1 MNGLKTMKNFSF
13 CCHELLRILPLSLP
27 LCAVLVWSGCY
38 SFTGGS
44 VPPHLKTISIAT
56 VADRSSFGQ
65 PLWREVATQLLIE
78 RFRNDNTLQLVDR
91 NGDAELRAA
100 ITTITEEPVTLRAG
114 EVERERK
121 IRVSVDA
128 EYFDAV
134 KNRRVWQRA
143 FTSEQFFPVAQAA
156 TARDQAIR
164 TALEQI
170 AGDILLAVISDW

>member
-1 MNGLKTMKNFSF
+1 MNKLSF
-13 CCHELLRILPLSLP
+13 WDHCTLRMLTLSL
-27 LCAVLVWSGCY
+27 LSSAVIVFSGCY

-44 VPPHLKTISIAT
+44 VPPHLKTIAIAT

-65 PLWREVATQLLIE
+65 PIWREVATQLLIE

-100 ITTITEEPVTLRAG
+100 LTTIAEEPVTLRSG

-121 IRVSVDA
+121 VRVSVEV

-134 KNRRVWQRA
+134 KQRTIFRRS
-143 FTSEQFFPVAQAA
+143 FTSEQFFPIAQAA

>member
-1 MNGLKTMKNFSF
+1 MGECIMKILSF
-13 CCHELLRILPLSLP
+13 FRHCQLRIFLLSSLSS
-27 LCAVLVWSGCY
+27 AAIVWSACY

-56 VADRSSFGQ
+56 VFDRSSFGQ
-65 PLWREVATQLLIE
+65 PIWREVATQLLIE

-91 NGDAELRAA
+91 SGDAELRA
-100 ITTITEEPVTLRAG
+100 TITAISEEPVTLRAG
-114 EVERERK
+114 EIERERK
-121 IRVSVDA
+121 IRVTVEA
-128 EYFDAV
+128 EYVDHV
-134 KNRRVWQRA
+134 KQRSIWRRA
-143 FTSEQFFPVAQAA
+143 FTSEQFFPIAQAA

>member
-1 MNGLKTMKNFSF
+1 MSM
-13 CCHELLRILPLSLP
+13 
-27 LCAVLVWSGCY
+27 VLVASGCY

-44 VPPHLKTISIAT
+44 VPPHLKTIAIAT

-65 PLWREVATQLLIE
+65 PIWREVMTQLLVE

-91 NGDAELRAA
+91 DGDAELRAA
-100 ITTITEEPVTLRAG
+100 ITSISEEPVTLRAG

-121 IRVSVDA
+121 LRVSLDV
-128 EYFDAV
+128 EYYDAV
-134 KNRRVWQRA
+134 KGRSIFRRT
-143 FTSEQFFPVAQAA
+143 FTSEQFFPTAQAA

-170 AGDILLAVISDW
+170 AADILLAVVSDW